1 MYLYSDRFQWD
12 CVTDLTWEGLFQG
25 LTTDTR
31 TSVSLMYGCTEKYL
45 DPHISVR
52 SKYYACV
59 VTTTGALNQ

>member
-1 MYLYSDRFQWD
+1 MYIYSDRFQWD

-31 TSVSLMYGCTEKYL
+31 TRFLMYGYTEKCLEPYV
-45 DPHISVR
+45 SAR
-52 SKYYACV
+52 SKYYARV